1 LLKQEE
7 GQSGDELRILFGGMG
22 PHSDLDCLFLF
33 HCVLRQAERE
43 FAMIYDSD
51 RMPEILVAELLKASA
66 ITGFTLAEI
75 EALVNSELETQYL
88 LEYITAIICRRINES
103 FGILTQ
109 PLRA

>member
-22 PHSDLDCLFLF
+22 PHSDLDCLFLV

-43 FAMIYDSD
+43 LAMIYD

-88 LEYITAIICRRINES
+88 LEYITAVICRRMN
-103 FGILTQ
+103 
-109 PLRA
+109 

>member
-1 LLKQEE
+1 
-7 GQSGDELRILFGGMG
+7 
-22 PHSDLDCLFLF
+22 
-33 HCVLRQAERE
+33 LRQAERE
-43 FAMIYDSD
+43 FAMIYDRD

-66 ITGFTLAEI
+66 IAGFTLAEI
-75 EALVNSELETQYL
+75 EALLNLELETQYL